1 MLSSRYRPW
10 HVPIFLSKY
19 FWLRA
24 RRRPVSL
31 NFEVT
36 MRCNARCGFCDYWK
50 TPADA
55 KDAEIAEFGAIARH
69 FSPMLVTF
77 TGGEPTLRKDLE
89 QIVASVRKSVRFTYV
104 QLITHGGMLSL
115 ERALSLWN
123 AGVDQFNISLD
134 YLDERHD
141 QARGIP
147 GLTERILALV
157 PRMRDA
163 GIGGVR
169 FNTVI
174 KHDNIDQLMPIVER
188 AAALGG
194 GVNFSVYTDFKN
206 GNRDHL
212 LGADDSRGAGTGR
225 RGAARSQA
233 SSPRRDHE
241 LRLLPRAD
249 PAVRARRNARAL
261 SERHHDRAYR
271 SARHDPAVSGLPGR
285 WAMAGLSWLRA
296 NCVQRVL
303 LCLSRRGAGAAASD
317 VARARRD
324 GVDRRSETTLRYP
337 ACSSDEFSLRDSGPR
352 HDHAQRRQQDH
363 AVRQRLADADGS
375 RAGARSAR
383 RGDARCRRARRRW
396 RGRSRRQDHCRR
408 RR

>member
-10 HVPIFLSKY
+10 HVPIFLAKY
-19 FWLRA
+19 GWLRA
-24 RRRPVSL
+24 RRRPVLL

-50 TPADA
+50 TPAAA
-55 KDAEIAEFGAIARH
+55 KDAEIAEFGAIARE

-89 QIVASVRKSVRFTYV
+89 QIVASVRQSVRFTYV
-104 QLITHGGMLSL
+104 SVITHGGMLSL

-141 QARGIP
+141 RARGIP
-147 GLTERILALV
+147 GLAEKILALV

-188 AAALGG
+188 AASLGG

-206 GNRDHL
+206 GNREHL
-212 LGADDSRGAGTGR
+212 L
-225 RGAARSQA
+225 
-233 SSPRRDHE
+233 RRDDTHALE
-241 LRLLPRAD
+241 QAVASLLEHKRRHRGVITNSDYYLEQIPRYVRGEMTEPCRSGTTTVHIDPHGMIRRCPDFPADGPWQSYRRYKPIDCNACYYACRGEAQAPLRLMSR
-249 PAVRARRNARAL
+249 VR
-261 SERHHDRAYR
+261 D
-271 SARHDPAVSGLPGR
+271 V
-285 WAMAGLSWLRA
+285 MA
-296 NCVQRVL
+296 
-303 LCLSRRGAGAAASD
+303 
-317 VARARRD
+317 
-324 GVDRRSETTLRYP
+324 
-337 ACSSDEFSLRDSGPR
+337 
-352 HDHAQRRQQDH
+352 
-363 AVRQRLADADGS
+363 
-375 RAGARSAR
+375 
-383 RGDARCRRARRRW
+383 
-396 RGRSRRQDHCRR
+396 
-408 RR
+408 